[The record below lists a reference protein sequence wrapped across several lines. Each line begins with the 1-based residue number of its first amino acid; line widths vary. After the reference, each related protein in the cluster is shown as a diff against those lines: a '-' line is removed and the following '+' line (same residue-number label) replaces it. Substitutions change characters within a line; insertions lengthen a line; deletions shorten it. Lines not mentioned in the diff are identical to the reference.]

1 MFYRSRIWK
10 GNMKILVLF
19 LNDKRNTIPI
29 PRSEYISD
37 ERSKTFIS
45 TSFYLFLLNFDIWR
59 IKLLE
64 GWRKQLG
71 PTPIPRSQYKSV
83 YVIIY
88 VGYVNLRIIL
98 LTTLSINI
106 PHFPFCTTL
115 LKLQNFHL
123 LIELTNHCPGSGPY
137 LLTSSVL
144 RFSPKLCITEFSSEE
159 EINLNNKIHI
169 IRIWYIW

>member
-1 MFYRSRIWK
+1 MIKEIQSPSLALNTFQMREVKLLLVILFIFSCWISR
-10 GNMKILVLF
+10 
-19 LNDKRNTIPI
+19 
-29 PRSEYISD
+29 
-37 ERSKTFIS
+37 
-45 TSFYLFLLNFDIWR
+45 YLIIDIWR

-83 YVIIY
+83 YVYIY
-88 VGYVNLRIIL
+88 NIGYVNLRIIL